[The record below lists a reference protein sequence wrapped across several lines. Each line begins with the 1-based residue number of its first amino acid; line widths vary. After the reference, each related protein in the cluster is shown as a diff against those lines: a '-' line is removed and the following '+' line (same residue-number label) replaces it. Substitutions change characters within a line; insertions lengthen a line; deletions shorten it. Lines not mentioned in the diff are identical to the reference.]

1 MAKGQTFLGEEE
13 KTSRGPTRHLNV
25 IITEPSEDMSYLIV
39 PITTYREDANGRPVP
54 GQDDSCI
61 LAAGCHPFIK
71 HKSYV
76 HYKYA
81 RQMSALEIVIGIQK
95 GLLIKKDAMNPV
107 IIQDIQRGA
116 EESPNLPEE
125 LTRFF
130 QFFLTG
136 AE

>member
-1 MAKGQTFLGEEE
+1 MAKGQTFLSNEE
-13 KTSRGPTRHLNV
+13 KTPRGPVRHLNV
-25 IITEPSEDMSYLIV
+25 IITEPSEDMNYLVV
-39 PITTYREDANGRPVP
+39 PVTTYREDAGRPVP
-54 GQDDSCI
+54 GQDNSCI

-76 HYKYA
+76 YYKYA

-95 GLLIKKDAMNPV
+95 GLLIKREDMNPS
-107 IIQDIQRGA
+107 IIQDMQRGA

-125 LTRFF
+125 LVSFF
-130 QFFLTG
+130 QFFLEG

>member
-13 KTSRGPTRHLNV
+13 KSSKGPIRHLNV
-25 IITEPSEDMSYLIV
+25 VITEPSEDMNYLVV
-39 PITTYREDANGRPVP
+39 PVTTYRKDANGRPAP
-54 GQDDSCI
+54 GQDDSCV

-81 RQMSALEIVIGIQK
+81 RQMSAFEILIGIQK
-95 GLLIKKDAMNPV
+95 GLLIKKEDMAPA
-107 IIQDIQRGA
+107 IIQNMQRGA
-116 EESPNLPEE
+116 EESPNLPEG
-125 LTRFF
+125 LVRFF
-130 QFFLTG
+130 QFFLAG